1 MSHESE
7 NVHSNRTQ
15 GRELALKYLYAMD
28 LRADAGEN
36 FVQFAA
42 HQKATNTVRQ
52 FAEGLVK
59 GVQSEQA
66 ELDALITS
74 VAVNWSVPR
83 MAVVDRNVL
92 RIGAHELRSTPEVP
106 TNVVIDE
113 AVELAKRYGAAQS
126 GAFINGILDK
136 LRKRL
141 RPGAQ

>member
-1 MSHESE
+1 MTADAQGT
-7 NVHSNRTQ
+7 HSNRTQ
-15 GRELALKYLYAMD
+15 GRELALKYLYALD
-28 LRADAGEN
+28 LRGGEGES
-36 FVQFAA
+36 FASFA
-42 HQKATNTVRQ
+42 SHQKATTTVRA

-59 GVQSEQA
+59 GVTGEQA
-66 ELDALITS
+66 ELDELIAS

-92 RIGAHELRSTPEVP
+92 RLGAHELRTTPEVP

-136 LRKRL
+136 LKKRL
-141 RPGAQ
+141 RPGAG